1 MRFGKS
7 PAEGVFVGSS
17 AWEYGVWF
25 QSSSGRYAAQ
35 LENRLLLELV
45 PPELAG
51 PVLDVGCG
59 TGTHLFFLSRL
70 GGCGVGIDSSAD
82 MLRIAQRRVTS
93 SGTTDIFLVR
103 ARAEALPFQDH
114 SFNLVFLVTSLEFFN
129 EPVQALK
136 EAWRVGRGCL
146 LVAVLNRLSLC
157 CLWLRVKMAFQK
169 SLFQSATFYDPWELK
184 RRVQKTGPP
193 KAQVK
198 ITWRT
203 TLFSFPVV
211 PLLAQPLLRRIDRL
225 LTYLHWPFGAFL
237 VMWAE
242 VN

>member
-17 AWEYGVWF
+17 AWEYDAWF
-25 QSSSGRYAAQ
+25 QSSSGSYAAQ
-35 LENRLLLELV
+35 LENRLLLELA

-70 GGCGVGIDSSAD
+70 GGGGVGIDSSAD
-82 MLRIAQRRVTS
+82 MLSIAQRRVAS

-129 EPVQALK
+129 EPMQALK
-136 EAWRVGRGCL
+136 ETWRVSRGPL

-157 CLWLRVKMAFQK
+157 CLWRRVKMTFQK
-169 SLFQSATFYDPWELK
+169 SLFQSATFYDPWGLK
-184 RRVQKTGPP
+184 RLVRKTGPP
-193 KAQVK
+193 KAQIQV
-198 ITWRT
+198 IWRT

-211 PLLAQPLLRRIDRL
+211 SSLAQPLLKRIDRL

-242 VN
+242 RN

>member
-7 PAEGVFVGSS
+7 PAEGVFAGSS
-17 AWEYGVWF
+17 AWEYDAWF

-70 GGCGVGIDSSAD
+70 GARGVGIDSSAD
-82 MLRIAQRRVTS
+82 MLKIAQRRVTS

-103 ARAEALPFQDH
+103 AQAEALPFQDH
-114 SFNLVFLVTSLEFFN
+114 SFNLVLLVTSLEFFSKSMR
-129 EPVQALK
+129 ALQ
-136 EAWRVGRGCL
+136 EAWRVGRGSL
-146 LVAVLNRLSLC
+146 SVAVLNRLSLW
-157 CLWLRVKMAFQK
+157 CLWLRVRMAFRK
-169 SLFQSATFYDPWELK
+169 SLFQSAIFYDPWELK
-184 RRVQKTGPP
+184 RLVQKTGPP
-193 KAQVK
+193 KAQ
-198 ITWRT
+198 IQLIWRT

-211 PLLAQPLLRRIDRL
+211 PSLAQPLLKGIDRL

-237 VMWAE
+237 VMRAE
-242 VN
+242 TN

>member
-1 MRFGKS
+1 MRFGRS

-17 AWEYGVWF
+17 AGEYDAWF

-82 MLRIAQRRVTS
+82 MLRIAQRKVAS

-103 ARAEALPFQDH
+103 ARVEALPFQDH
-114 SFNLVFLVTSLEFFN
+114 SFNLVLLVTSLEFFSD
-129 EPVQALK
+129 PKLVLQ
-136 EAWRVGRGCL
+136 EAWRVNRGTL
-146 LVAVLNRLSLC
+146 LVAVLNRFSLSC
-157 CLWLRVKMAFQK
+157 FWRRVKMAFQK
-169 SLFQSATFYDPWELK
+169 SLFQSATFYDPWGLK
-184 RRVQKTGPP
+184 RLVQKNGPL

-211 PLLAQPLLRRIDRL
+211 PLLAQPLLKRIDRL

-237 VMWAE
+237 VMRAE
-242 VN
+242 RN